1 MILLNV
7 RNLSVSVKERNN
19 EKLLIDDL
27 SFVLRMGQCIGI
39 LGESG
44 SGKSLTC
51 KAIMGLLDENFV
63 VRGSINYRNKELL
76 SEKEDKMRLMRGKEI
91 TMVMQSPMTSF
102 DPLYTIG
109 YQIKETLVEHT
120 NLKGLELKIKALE
133 ILELVHLK
141 NTEDILSKYPHQ
153 LSGGMLQRVMIGL
166 ALAMETNILIADEPT
181 TAIDSITQYEIMK
194 EFKRIKEKN
203 IVGMLFISH
212 DLGVISQIADYII
225 VLDHGKIVS
234 QGSKK
239 EIMKNSN
246 NIHTKLL
253 IDKKLAVMEKYKK
266 IIGNRN
272 GGISDA
278 IRS

>member
-7 RNLSVSVKERNN
+7 KNLSIFVKEKNN

-63 VRGSINYRNKELL
+63 VKGSIIYKNKELL
-76 SEKEDKMRLMRGKEI
+76 SEKEDKIRLMRGKEI

-109 YQIKETLVEHT
+109 YQIRETLVEHT

-153 LSGGMLQRVMIGL
+153 LSGGMLQRIMIGL
-166 ALAMETNILIADEPT
+166 ALALETNILIADEPT
-181 TAIDSITQYEIMK
+181 TAIDSITQYEIIK

-225 VLDHGKIVS
+225 VLDNGKIVS
-234 QGSKK
+234 QGLK
-239 EIMKNSN
+239 EQVMKNSN
-246 NIHTKLL
+246 NMHTKLL
-253 IDKKLAVMEKYKK
+253 IDKKLAVMKKYRK

-272 GGISDA
+272 GGMSDA